1 MEKFVAVKDEDFR
14 YWPGEYFNYWID
26 DSYYKLDKFGGSDSK
41 TFKDFFKQFCEECF
55 KTNVDMAYDTKICPG
70 FQVLRSED
78 CAYTIII
85 GSIEY
90 SVDYYTARD
99 IESTEDYFIE
109 NDLYFNKSELCLNN
123 KKKNNSAE
131 SDVQQNHEQNNKDK
145 RFLELFVFNIRNGFK
160 VMVVAKRIWENI
172 YTKKPTKR
180 NEHIKACIEQA
191 KWYKENCKCLFY
203 NDEKAKGD
211 ESEEL
216 CVALFIAPI
225 VCKQN
230 ERDKRGDE
238 EFYKNGEETIIELNK
253 TILEINKELGNNESN
268 SGLITGI
275 LEWKNLNFNPY
286 EGTDDTISHTYI
298 GALVL
303 K

>member
-26 DSYYKLDKFGGSDSK
+26 DSYYKLDKFGGSDSR
-41 TFKDFFKQFCEECF
+41 TFKDFFKQFCEDCF

-70 FQVLRSED
+70 FQVIRSD
-78 CAYTIII
+78 RDAYTIIL

-90 SVDYYTARD
+90 TVDYYTAGD
-99 IESTEDYFIE
+99 IESKEDYFIE

-160 VMVVAKRIWENI
+160 VMVVAKYIWENI

-203 NDEKAKGD
+203 NDKKAKGD

>member
-1 MEKFVAVKDEDFR
+1 MEKFVAVKDEILSN
-14 YWPGEYFNYWID
+14 WPGEYFNYWID
-26 DSYYKLDKFGGSDSK
+26 DSYYKLDKFGGSDSR
-41 TFKDFFKQFCEECF
+41 TFKDFFKQFCEDCF

-78 CAYTIII
+78 SAYASICI
-85 GSIEY
+85 GIENR
-90 SVDYYTARD
+90 VDYYTARD
-99 IESTEDYFIE
+99 IESTEDYCTE

-131 SDVQQNHEQNNKDK
+131 SDVQQNHEQNHKDK

-160 VMVVAKRIWENI
+160 VMVVAKYIWENI

-203 NDEKAKGD
+203 NDKKAKGD

>member
-1 MEKFVAVKDEDFR
+1 MEKFVAVKDEILSN
-14 YWPGEYFNYWID
+14 WPGEYFNYWID

-41 TFKDFFKQFCEECF
+41 TFKDFFKQFCEDCF
-55 KTNVDMAYDTKICPG
+55 KTNVGMAYFSKSCLG
-70 FQVLRSED
+70 FQVLRSD
-78 CAYTIII
+78 RNAYTIIL

-90 SVDYYTARD
+90 TVDYYTAGD
-99 IESTEDYFIE
+99 IESKEDYFIE
-109 NDLYFNKSELCLNN
+109 SDLYFNKSELCLNN

-131 SDVQQNHEQNNKDK
+131 SDVQQNHEQNHKDK

-160 VMVVAKRIWENI
+160 VMVVAKHIWENI

-203 NDEKAKGD
+203 NDKKAKGD

>member
-160 VMVVAKRIWENI
+160 VMVVAKYIWENI

-203 NDEKAKGD
+203 NDKKAKGD

>member
-1 MEKFVAVKDEDFR
+1 M
-14 YWPGEYFNYWID
+14 I
-26 DSYYKLDKFGGSDSK
+26 
-41 TFKDFFKQFCEECF
+41 
-55 KTNVDMAYDTKICPG
+55 
-70 FQVLRSED
+70 
-78 CAYTIII
+78 
-85 GSIEY
+85 
-90 SVDYYTARD
+90 
-99 IESTEDYFIE
+99 
-109 NDLYFNKSELCLNN
+109 
-123 KKKNNSAE
+123 
-131 SDVQQNHEQNNKDK
+131 
-145 RFLELFVFNIRNGFK
+145 
-160 VMVVAKRIWENI
+160 VAKRIWENI

-203 NDEKAKGD
+203 NDKKAKGD

>member
-26 DSYYKLDKFGGSDSK
+26 DSYYKLDKFGGSDSR

-70 FQVLRSED
+70 FQVLRSEED
-78 CAYTIII
+78 AYASICI
-85 GSIEY
+85 GIENR
-90 SVDYYTARD
+90 VDYYTARD
-99 IESTEDYFIE
+99 IESEEDDFIRSE
-109 NDLYFNKSELCLNN
+109 LYFNKSELCLNN

-145 RFLELFVFNIRNGFK
+145 RFLELFVFNIKNGFK
-160 VMVVAKRIWENI
+160 VMVVAKHIWENI

-253 TILEINKELGNNESN
+253 TILEINKELGNNENN

-275 LEWKNLNFNPY
+275 LEWKNIKFNPY
-286 EGTDDTISHTYI
+286 SDAGETISHAYI

>member
-1 MEKFVAVKDEDFR
+1 
-14 YWPGEYFNYWID
+14 
-26 DSYYKLDKFGGSDSK
+26 LDKFGGSDSK

-78 CAYTIII
+78 SAYAIII

-99 IESTEDYFIE
+99 IESEEDDFIRSE
-109 NDLYFNKSELCLNN
+109 LYFNKSELCLNN

>member
-1 MEKFVAVKDEDFR
+1 M
-14 YWPGEYFNYWID
+14 NYI
-26 DSYYKLDKFGGSDSK
+26 
-41 TFKDFFKQFCEECF
+41 
-55 KTNVDMAYDTKICPG
+55 
-70 FQVLRSED
+70 
-78 CAYTIII
+78 
-85 GSIEY
+85 SIKVNY
-90 SVDYYTARD
+90 VSITR
-99 IESTEDYFIE
+99 
-109 NDLYFNKSELCLNN
+109 
-123 KKKNNSAE
+123 KKNNSAE

-160 VMVVAKRIWENI
+160 TMIVAKRIWENI

>member
-1 MEKFVAVKDEDFR
+1 MEKFVVVNGEDFR

-26 DSYYKLDKFGGSDSK
+26 DSYYKLDKFGGSDSR

-78 CAYTIII
+78 CAYAIII

-99 IESTEDYFIE
+99 IESEEDDFIRSE
-109 NDLYFNKSELCLNN
+109 LYFNKSELCLNN

-131 SDVQQNHEQNNKDK
+131 SDVQQNHDQNNKDK

-203 NDEKAKGD
+203 NDKKAKGD

>member
-1 MEKFVAVKDEDFR
+1 MEKFVVNGK
-14 YWPGEYFNYWID
+14 YFNYWID

-99 IESTEDYFIE
+99 IESEEDDFIRSE
-109 NDLYFNKSELCLNN
+109 LYFNKSELCLNN

>member
-1 MEKFVAVKDEDFR
+1 MEKFVAVKDEILSN
-14 YWPGEYFNYWID
+14 WPGEYFNYWID
-26 DSYYKLDKFGGSDSK
+26 DSYYKLDKFGGSDSR
-41 TFKDFFKQFCEECF
+41 TFKDFFKQFCEDCF
-55 KTNVDMAYDTKICPG
+55 KTNVDMAYFSKSCPG

-99 IESTEDYFIE
+99 IESEEDDFIRSE
-109 NDLYFNKSELCLNN
+109 LYFNKSELCLNN

-131 SDVQQNHEQNNKDK
+131 SDVQQNHEQNHKDK

-203 NDEKAKGD
+203 NDKKAKGD

-275 LEWKNLNFNPY
+275 LEWKNIKFNPY
-286 EGTDDTISHTYI
+286 SDAGETISHAYI

>member
-26 DSYYKLDKFGGSDSK
+26 DSYYKLDKFGGSDSR

-78 CAYTIII
+78 SAYTIII

-131 SDVQQNHEQNNKDK
+131 SDVQQNHEQNHKDK

-160 VMVVAKRIWENI
+160 VMVVAKCIWENI
-172 YTKKPTKR
+172 YTKKPAKR

-203 NDEKAKGD
+203 NDKKAKGD

>member
-26 DSYYKLDKFGGSDSK
+26 DSYYKLDKFGGSDSR

-78 CAYTIII
+78 SAYTIII

-131 SDVQQNHEQNNKDK
+131 SDVQQNHEQNHKDK

-160 VMVVAKRIWENI
+160 VMVVAKCIWENI
-172 YTKKPTKR
+172 YTKKPAKR

>member
-1 MEKFVAVKDEDFR
+1 MEKFVVVKDEDFR

-26 DSYYKLDKFGGSDSK
+26 DSYYKLDKFGGSDSR

-78 CAYTIII
+78 SAYAIII

-99 IESTEDYFIE
+99 IESEEDYFIE

-131 SDVQQNHEQNNKDK
+131 SDVQQNHEQNHKDK

-172 YTKKPTKR
+172 YTKKPAKR

-203 NDEKAKGD
+203 NDEKAGRLCSRFGRERTQNTNDLCRVSKGAGRGFYQD
-211 ESEEL
+211 TSWL
-216 CVALFIAPI
+216 SCFGKGYPQRKSAYHPVKRRFSGIFRTA
-225 VCKQN
+225 Q
-230 ERDKRGDE
+230 RGD
-238 EFYKNGEETIIELNK
+238 NR
-253 TILEINKELGNNESN
+253 EIPQKAAN
-268 SGLITGI
+268 
-275 LEWKNLNFNPY
+275 Y
-286 EGTDDTISHTYI
+286 R
-298 GALVL
+298 
-303 K
+303 

>member
-1 MEKFVAVKDEDFR
+1 MKKFVVVKDEILSN
-14 YWPGEYFNYWID
+14 WPGEYFNYWID
-26 DSYYKLDKFGGSDSK
+26 DSYYKLDKFGGSDSR
-41 TFKDFFKQFCEECF
+41 TFKDFFKQFCEDCF
-55 KTNVDMAYDTKICPG
+55 KTNVDIAYDTKSYPR
-70 FQVLRSED
+70 FQVLRSEEN
-78 CAYTIII
+78 AYISIC
-85 GSIEY
+85 GSIENTEG
-90 SVDYYTARD
+90 YYTARD
-99 IESTEDYFIE
+99 IESKEDYCIGSE
-109 NDLYFNKSELCLNN
+109 LYFNKSELYLNN

-131 SDVQQNHEQNNKDK
+131 SDAEQNHKDK

-160 VMVVAKRIWENI
+160 AMVVAKRIWENI

-203 NDEKAKGD
+203 NDKKAEGD
-211 ESEEL
+211 ENEEL

-230 ERDKRGDE
+230 EHDKRGDE

-286 EGTDDTISHTYI
+286 DGTDDTISHAYI
-298 GALVL
+298 GAVVL

>member
-1 MEKFVAVKDEDFR
+1 M
-14 YWPGEYFNYWID
+14 
-26 DSYYKLDKFGGSDSK
+26 
-41 TFKDFFKQFCEECF
+41 
-55 KTNVDMAYDTKICPG
+55 
-70 FQVLRSED
+70 
-78 CAYTIII
+78 
-85 GSIEY
+85 
-90 SVDYYTARD
+90 
-99 IESTEDYFIE
+99 
-109 NDLYFNKSELCLNN
+109 
-123 KKKNNSAE
+123 
-131 SDVQQNHEQNNKDK
+131 
-145 RFLELFVFNIRNGFK
+145 
-160 VMVVAKRIWENI
+160 
-172 YTKKPTKR
+172 
-180 NEHIKACIEQA
+180 
-191 KWYKENCKCLFY
+191 
-203 NDEKAKGD
+203 
-211 ESEEL
+211 

>member
-1 MEKFVAVKDEDFR
+1 MEKFVVVKDEDFR

-99 IESTEDYFIE
+99 IESEEDDFIRSE
-109 NDLYFNKSELCLNN
+109 LYFNKSELCLNN

-145 RFLELFVFNIRNGFK
+145 RFLELFVFNIKNGFK
-160 VMVVAKRIWENI
+160 VMVVAKHIWENI
-172 YTKKPTKR
+172 YTKKPAKR

-225 VCKQN
+225 FCKQN

-238 EFYKNGEETIIELNK
+238 EFYKNGEESIIELNK

>member
-26 DSYYKLDKFGGSDSK
+26 DSYYKLDKFGGSDSR
-41 TFKDFFKQFCEECF
+41 TFKDFFKQFCEDCF
-55 KTNVDMAYDTKICPG
+55 KTNVDMAYFSKSCPG

-78 CAYTIII
+78 SAYASICI
-85 GSIEY
+85 GIENR
-90 SVDYYTARD
+90 VDYYTARD
-99 IESTEDYFIE
+99 IESTEDYCTE

-131 SDVQQNHEQNNKDK
+131 SDVQQNHEQNHKDK

-160 VMVVAKRIWENI
+160 VMVVAKYIWENI

>member
-1 MEKFVAVKDEDFR
+1 MEKFVVVKDEDFR

-26 DSYYKLDKFGGSDSK
+26 DSYYKLDKFGGSDSR
-41 TFKDFFKQFCEECF
+41 TFKDFFKQFCEDCF
-55 KTNVDMAYDTKICPG
+55 KTNVDMAYFAKSCPG
-70 FQVLRSED
+70 FQVIRSD
-78 CAYTIII
+78 RDAYGIICF
-85 GSIEY
+85 GIEITE
-90 SVDYYTARD
+90 DYYTARD
-99 IESTEDYFIE
+99 IESTEDYCTE

-160 VMVVAKRIWENI
+160 TMIVAKRIWENI

>member
-1 MEKFVAVKDEDFR
+1 MEKFVVVNGEDFS

-26 DSYYKLDKFGGSDSK
+26 DSYYKLDKFGGSDSR

-99 IESTEDYFIE
+99 IESEEDDFIRSE
-109 NDLYFNKSELCLNN
+109 LYFNKSELCLNN

-203 NDEKAKGD
+203 NDKKAKGD

>member
-26 DSYYKLDKFGGSDSK
+26 DSYYKLDKFGGSDSR
-41 TFKDFFKQFCEECF
+41 TFKDFFKQFCEDCF

-78 CAYTIII
+78 SAYASICI
-85 GSIEY
+85 GIENR
-90 SVDYYTARD
+90 VDYYTARD
-99 IESTEDYFIE
+99 IESTEDYCTE

-131 SDVQQNHEQNNKDK
+131 SDVQQNHEQNHKDK

-160 VMVVAKRIWENI
+160 VMVVAKYIWENI

>member
-131 SDVQQNHEQNNKDK
+131 SDVQQNHEQNHKDK

-203 NDEKAKGD
+203 NDKKAKGD

>member
-1 MEKFVAVKDEDFR
+1 MEKFVAVKDEILSN
-14 YWPGEYFNYWID
+14 WPGEYFNYWID
-26 DSYYKLDKFGGSDSK
+26 DSYYKLDKFGGSDSR

-99 IESTEDYFIE
+99 IESEEDDFIRSE
-109 NDLYFNKSELCLNN
+109 LYFNKSELCLNN

-131 SDVQQNHEQNNKDK
+131 SDVQQNHEQNHKDK

-253 TILEINKELGNNESN
+253 TILEINKELGNNENN

-275 LEWKNLNFNPY
+275 LEWKNIKFNPY
-286 EGTDDTISHTYI
+286 SDAGETISHAYI

>member
-1 MEKFVAVKDEDFR
+1 MEKFVVVKDEDFS

-26 DSYYKLDKFGGSDSK
+26 DSYYKLDKFGGSDSR

-160 VMVVAKRIWENI
+160 VMVVAKHIWENI

-203 NDEKAKGD
+203 NDKKAKGD

>member
-1 MEKFVAVKDEDFR
+1 MEKFVVVNGEDFS

-26 DSYYKLDKFGGSDSK
+26 DSYYKLDKFGGSDSR
-41 TFKDFFKQFCEECF
+41 TFKDFFKQFCEDCF
-55 KTNVDMAYDTKICPG
+55 KTNVDMAYFAKSCPG
-70 FQVLRSED
+70 FQVIRSD
-78 CAYTIII
+78 RDAYGIICF
-85 GSIEY
+85 GIEITE
-90 SVDYYTARD
+90 DYYTARD
-99 IESTEDYFIE
+99 IESEEDDFIRSE
-109 NDLYFNKSELCLNN
+109 LYFNKSELCLNN

-203 NDEKAKGD
+203 NDKKAKGD

-238 EFYKNGEETIIELNK
+238 EFYKNGEESIIELNK

>member
-26 DSYYKLDKFGGSDSK
+26 DSYYKLDKFGGSDSR
-41 TFKDFFKQFCEECF
+41 TFKDFFKQFCEDCF
-55 KTNVDMAYDTKICPG
+55 KNNVDMAYDTKICPG

-78 CAYTIII
+78 SAYASICI
-85 GSIEY
+85 GIENR
-90 SVDYYTARD
+90 VDYYTARD
-99 IESTEDYFIE
+99 IESTEDYCTE

-131 SDVQQNHEQNNKDK
+131 SDVQQNHEQNHKDK

-160 VMVVAKRIWENI
+160 VMVVAKYIWENI

-203 NDEKAKGD
+203 NDKKAKGD

>member
-1 MEKFVAVKDEDFR
+1 MEKFVVNGK
-14 YWPGEYFNYWID
+14 YFNYWID

-55 KTNVDMAYDTKICPG
+55 KTNVDMAYFSKSCPG

-78 CAYTIII
+78 CAYAIII

-99 IESTEDYFIE
+99 IESEEDDFIRSE
-109 NDLYFNKSELCLNN
+109 LYFNKSELCLNN

-131 SDVQQNHEQNNKDK
+131 SDVQQNHEQNHKDK

-160 VMVVAKRIWENI
+160 TMIVAKRIWENI

-253 TILEINKELGNNESN
+253 AILEINKELGNNESN

>member
-1 MEKFVAVKDEDFR
+1 MEKFVAVKDEILSN
-14 YWPGEYFNYWID
+14 WPGEYFNYWID
-26 DSYYKLDKFGGSDSK
+26 DSYYKLDKFGGSDSR
-41 TFKDFFKQFCEECF
+41 TFKDFFKQFCEDCF
-55 KTNVDMAYDTKICPG
+55 KTNVDMAYFSKSCPG
-70 FQVLRSED
+70 FQVLISED
-78 CAYTIII
+78 SAYASICI
-85 GSIEY
+85 GIENR
-90 SVDYYTARD
+90 VDYYTARD
-99 IESTEDYFIE
+99 IESTEDYCTE

-131 SDVQQNHEQNNKDK
+131 SDVQQNHEQNHKDK

-160 VMVVAKRIWENI
+160 VMVVAKYIWENI

-203 NDEKAKGD
+203 NDKKAKGD

-230 ERDKRGDE
+230 ERNKRGDE

>member
-123 KKKNNSAE
+123 KKKNNSAK

-160 VMVVAKRIWENI
+160 VMVVAKHIWENI

>member
-1 MEKFVAVKDEDFR
+1 MEKFVVVKDEDFR

-99 IESTEDYFIE
+99 IESEEDDFIRSE
-109 NDLYFNKSELCLNN
+109 LYFNKSELCLNN

-131 SDVQQNHEQNNKDK
+131 SDVQQNHEQNHKDK
-145 RFLELFVFNIRNGFK
+145 RFFVFNIRNGFK
-160 VMVVAKRIWENI
+160 VMVVAKHIWENI

-191 KWYKENCKCLFY
+191 KWYKENCNCLFY

-286 EGTDDTISHTYI
+286 DGTDDTISHAYI

>member
-26 DSYYKLDKFGGSDSK
+26 DSYYKLDKFGGSDSR

-70 FQVLRSED
+70 FQVIRSD
-78 CAYTIII
+78 RDAYGIICF
-85 GSIEY
+85 GIEITE
-90 SVDYYTARD
+90 DYYTARD
-99 IESTEDYFIE
+99 IESEEDDFIRSE
-109 NDLYFNKSELCLNN
+109 LYFNKSELCLNN

-131 SDVQQNHEQNNKDK
+131 SDVQQNHEQNHKDK

>member
-203 NDEKAKGD
+203 NDKKAKGD

>member
-1 MEKFVAVKDEDFR
+1 MEKFVVVNGEDFR

-26 DSYYKLDKFGGSDSK
+26 DSYYKLDKFGGSDSR

-78 CAYTIII
+78 CAYAIII

-99 IESTEDYFIE
+99 IESEEDDFIRSE
-109 NDLYFNKSELCLNN
+109 LYFNKSELCLNN

-180 NEHIKACIEQA
+180 NEHIKACIEQT

>member
-1 MEKFVAVKDEDFR
+1 MEKFVVVKDEDFR

-26 DSYYKLDKFGGSDSK
+26 DSYYKLDKFGGSDSR

-70 FQVLRSED
+70 FQVIRSD
-78 CAYTIII
+78 RDAYGIICF
-85 GSIEY
+85 GIEITE
-90 SVDYYTARD
+90 DYYTARD
-99 IESTEDYFIE
+99 IESEEDDFIGSE
-109 NDLYFNKSELCLNN
+109 LYFNKSELCLNN

-160 VMVVAKRIWENI
+160 VMVVAKCIWENI
-172 YTKKPTKR
+172 YTKKPARR

-191 KWYKENCKCLFY
+191 KWYKENCKCLFH

>member
-26 DSYYKLDKFGGSDSK
+26 DSYYKLDKFGGSDSR

-99 IESTEDYFIE
+99 IESEEDDFIRSE
-109 NDLYFNKSELCLNN
+109 LYFNKSELCLNN

-131 SDVQQNHEQNNKDK
+131 SDVQQNHEQNHKDK

-275 LEWKNLNFNPY
+275 LEWKNIKFNPY
-286 EGTDDTISHTYI
+286 SYAGETISHAYI

>member
-26 DSYYKLDKFGGSDSK
+26 DSYYKLDKFGGSDSR

-78 CAYTIII
+78 SAYAIII

-99 IESTEDYFIE
+99 IESEEDDFIRSE
-109 NDLYFNKSELCLNN
+109 LYFNKSELCLNN
-123 KKKNNSAE
+123 KKKNNSAK

-160 VMVVAKRIWENI
+160 TMIVAKRIWENI

-253 TILEINKELGNNESN
+253 TILEINKELGNNENN

-275 LEWKNLNFNPY
+275 LEWKNIKFNPY
-286 EGTDDTISHTYI
+286 SDAGETISHAYI